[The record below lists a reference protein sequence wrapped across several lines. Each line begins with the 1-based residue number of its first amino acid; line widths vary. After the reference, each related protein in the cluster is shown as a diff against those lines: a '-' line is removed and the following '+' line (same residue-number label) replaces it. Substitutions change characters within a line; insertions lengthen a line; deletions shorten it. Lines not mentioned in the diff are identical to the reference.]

1 MQRSEVAQALAE
13 AFWNGWVP
21 TDLSQDYLD
30 ALELSTMG
38 LPAYEELTGLVAEW
52 ELRAISAS
60 ALTAQVSS
68 LGESF
73 QTAAERANR
82 VAEPDDLT
90 TRYLLNA
97 LREALRAISLACNAI
112 ILSVQAMHG
121 GALQGALESAR
132 MATGVLQDIYEGTH
146 FEEAD

>member
-13 AFWNGWVP
+13 GFWNGWVP
-21 TDLSQDYLD
+21 TDLSQDYLE
-30 ALELSTMG
+30 ALELSSMG
-38 LPAYEELTGLVAEW
+38 PPAFEELAGLVAEL

-73 QTAAERANR
+73 QAAAEQASQ
-82 VAEPDDLT
+82 VVEPDDLT

-132 MATGVLQDIYEGTH
+132 MAAGVLQDIYQGTH
-146 FEEAD
+146 FEE

>member
-21 TDLSQDYLD
+21 TDLSQDYLE
-30 ALELSTMG
+30 ALELSAMG
-38 LPAYEELTGLVAEW
+38 PLALEELAGLVAEW

-73 QTAAERANR
+73 QAAAEQASQ
-82 VAEPDDLT
+82 VVEPDDLT

-97 LREALRAISLACNAI
+97 LREALRAISLACNAV

-132 MATGVLQDIYEGTH
+132 MAAGVLQDIYQGTH
-146 FEEAD
+146 FEE